1 MTSLGA
7 DLSNAGSHQ
16 TRAND
21 GKIGNVASD
30 GTSEIWVHSKNF
42 AKNEKKL
49 FGSILDREDRKWTHV
64 YSRIGFV
71 QILEHIY

>member
-30 GTSEIWVHSKNF
+30 GTSEI
-42 AKNEKKL
+42 
-49 FGSILDREDRKWTHV
+49 
-64 YSRIGFV
+64 
-71 QILEHIY
+71 